1 MQPQVHT
8 AVIAL
13 GSNYAQEEHIR
24 MAIKRLKT
32 SLSDMRRSRQLWTE
46 PIGLCSDR
54 FLNVMV
60 TGLTRLTLEQLQAT
74 VKDLE
79 RDMGRNDDDS
89 RRGVVCIDID
99 IMLYDSQQLHT
110 DDWQRDYIKTQ
121 YKDISD

>member
-24 MAIKRLKT
+24 MAIKRLET

-74 VKDLE
+74 AKDLE

-99 IMLYDSQQLHT
+99 IMLYDNQRLHT